1 MPAAPAPADELLL
14 VFDHRIEPA
23 LLSQIAAMEALAF
36 AQPWG
41 AQSLHSTLAQ
51 VGSGLAVICA
61 ADAPEQAP
69 LSFCLYQQVVDE
81 MSILQIATAPAAR
94 RRGHGLRL
102 IRFVQ
107 QVARDGGCRQLFLE
121 VRRGNTP
128 ALGLY
133 AAAGF
138 TEQGVRRGYYA
149 DNGEDALLLCC
160 PLAPAS

>member
-1 MPAAPAPADELLL
+1 MPSAPPDEVLL

-23 LLSQIAAMEALAF
+23 LLSQIAEMEALAF
-36 AQPWG
+36 AHPWG
-41 AQSLHSTLAQ
+41 AQSLRSTLAQ
-51 VGSGLAVICA
+51 AGSGLAVICS
-61 ADAPEQAP
+61 APAPAQAP
-69 LSFCLYQQVVDE
+69 LAFCLYQQVVDE
-81 MSILQIATAPAAR
+81 MSILQIATAPAVR

-107 QVARDGGCRQLFLE
+107 QAARQGGCRQLFLE

-133 AAAGF
+133 MAAGF

-160 PLAPAS
+160 PLAQAD